1 MHFIPFR
8 MTRTTFKKLEDY
20 VTKHIEMKGQGGT
33 EPMTIQ
39 ETCLITVWYLA
50 TQCYLRELSSL
61 FARSVT
67 AVWQAITRVCNILA
81 FICVKDFIRWPGP
94 SEVGDIALSF
104 ESSVKSGLPVPGII
118 GAIDGCHIKIKAP
131 GSDQI
136 SYLNRR
142 MFHSIII
149 IAVSLP
155 NKLFSYVSVGFPG
168 SAHDSRVFCNS
179 SLWFGVETSKNAYFT
194 NSNYQVIGDSTF
206 PCLSWLIPVLK
217 DSVAVTSKE
226 KAFNKQM
233 SKSRVVIE
241 NPFGDL
247 KNRFRRTQ
255 FVNTSVERASVIV
268 TASCELHNICISNG
282 DGMNTTFV
290 DPSGGL
296 DLHIPVAPL
305 TSAQE
310 SNEGKAKRR
319 RLIDMF

>member
-1 MHFIPFR
+1 

-50 TQCYLRELSSL
+50 KQCYLRELSSL

-131 GSDQI
+131 ESDQI

-149 IAVSLP
+149 IAVCLP

-168 SAHDSRVFCNS
+168 SAHDSRVLCNS

-217 DSVAVTSKE
+217 DSSAVTSKE
-226 KAFNKQM
+226 KACVQ
-233 SKSRVVIE
+233 
-241 NPFGDL
+241 
-247 KNRFRRTQ
+247 
-255 FVNTSVERASVIV
+255 
-268 TASCELHNICISNG
+268 
-282 DGMNTTFV
+282 
-290 DPSGGL
+290 
-296 DLHIPVAPL
+296 
-305 TSAQE
+305 
-310 SNEGKAKRR
+310 
-319 RLIDMF
+319 